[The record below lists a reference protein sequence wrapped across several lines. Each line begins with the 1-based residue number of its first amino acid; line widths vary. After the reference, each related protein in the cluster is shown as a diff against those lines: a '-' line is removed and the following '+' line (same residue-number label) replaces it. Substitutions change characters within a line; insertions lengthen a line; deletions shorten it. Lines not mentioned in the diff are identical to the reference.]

1 MNSAWNGSIAHL
13 AFRKSRQ
20 AGCSRQ
26 VTLCTNNGRQ
36 VRWPI
41 QNLRR
46 RDRQKASARVRNFR
60 GNFRAGAG
68 KWSWCG
74 CVLLPPTPLQFGF
87 GRRSSTWMPRRA
99 KKGLPRCPGANS
111 SPGSKRLRQLGSR
124 RRTLATGVLL
134 HGSGSQSSGPFAS
147 AACRP
152 RPGICFSVSGVGAQ
166 QTKRLPQIPVGLA
179 AITTS
184 PNPSNRRRRSLSP
197 APDHW

>member
-60 GNFRAGAG
+60 GNFAPARASGVGVVA
-68 KWSWCG
+68 SFF
-74 CVLLPPTPLQFGF
+74 PTSLQFGF

-99 KKGLPRCPGANS
+99 KKGLPRCPGANL

-134 HGSGSQSSGPFAS
+134 HGSGSQSSGLFAS